1 MVIPGVVSGDE
12 PDQVVEAPEND
23 QRQRRGPHEEGP
35 DAAAAGPRKRRL
47 WAALIVLFW
56 VMILV
61 GAVALGISLWV
72 RRTFGFISVDQL
84 LTNMPGG
91 GGEGAGGSGL
101 VVSGLVTGILIPA
114 VVVLLIAL
122 LAEWGRRRLLR
133 AAEPSRRERRI
144 FRASAWTLAVV
155 VPLTGVAH
163 LGNTIGMRDYVIA
176 SVIEATTGQG
186 LQDYYVAPKTDLESK
201 VGVAT
206 GASAHASAPKP
217 NLILIYLES
226 MEDAFSDEDRFEK
239 DMLAPL
245 DASTEGWATIPKLRQ
260 YEGGGWT
267 MSGIVSTQ
275 CGIPLRTASSLSGPA
290 ELNEIGN
297 VGKEVAEYLPGATC
311 LGDVLADEGYRNVYL
326 GGADARFAGKGAF
339 LSSHGYSEVN
349 DLSVWKEQGETEVRD
364 DWGLSD
370 RRLFDRAKETVSELH
385 ATGEPFNLTMLTL
398 DTHEGPRVYDY
409 CDWDTEVAMT
419 SITYCSMQQ
428 VSGFVDYLGEQGI
441 LEDTVVVLMGDHQ
454 KLVVEG
460 GNFYDELKD
469 DPDRSITNRIWT
481 PDPGAATFARP
492 EVDQFAMYPT
502 LLELLGIEIRNHRA
516 GIGVSALVAADEVAP
531 GSVLDL
537 DDAGYRAL
545 VSSRSSDFF
554 GRLWDTRAAG

>member
-1 MVIPGVVSGDE
+1 MVTPGVVSGEE

-23 QRQRRGPHEEGP
+23 ERQRGGPQRVGS
-35 DAAAAGPRKRRL
+35 DAAAGGPPRRRL
-47 WAALIVLFW
+47 WAVLISLFW
-56 VMILV
+56 VMVLL

-101 VVSGLVTGILIPA
+101 VASGVVTGILIPA
-114 VVVLLIAL
+114 AVVLVIAL

-133 AAEPSRRERRI
+133 SAEPSRRERRL
-144 FRASAWTLAVV
+144 FRASAWTLALV
-155 VPLTGVAH
+155 VPLAGLAH
-163 LGNTIGMRDYVIA
+163 LGTTIGAREFVTA
-176 SVIEATTGQG
+176 SVIEASSGHG
-186 LQDYYVAPKTDLESK
+186 LQDYYVVPETDLESK

-206 GASAHASAPKP
+206 GASAHASAQKP

-275 CGIPLRTASSLSGPA
+275 CGIPLRTAGAISSPT

-297 VGKEVAEYLPGATC
+297 AGKEVAEYLPGATC

-339 LSSHGYSEVN
+339 LASHGYSEVN
-349 DLSVWKEQGETEVRD
+349 DLAVWKDQGETEVRE

-370 RRLFDRAKETVSELH
+370 RRLFERAKETVSELH

-428 VSGFVDYLGEQGI
+428 VAGFVDYLGEQGI

-460 GNFYDELKD
+460 GSFYDELKD

-481 PDPGAATFARP
+481 PDPGAATFARN

-516 GIGVSALVAADEVAP
+516 GIGVSALVDASEAGP
-531 GSVLDL
+531 GSALELDE
-537 DDAGYRAL
+537 AEYRAL
-545 VSSRSSDFF
+545 VSSRSNDFF
-554 GRLWDTRAAG
+554 GRLWGAPAAG